1 VTSYAENMSR
11 NAYLNTGVFSSGQ
24 FTAPAL
30 GTDGNQKPQQFR
42 QPSFVETDFSVYK
55 NTPIAERVR
64 FQIRFEF
71 FNLFNHPNLYLDN
84 NMANGTFGKAVSQQL
99 PRWWQIGGKL
109 TF

>member
-1 VTSYAENMSR
+1 MNR

-24 FTAPAL
+24 FTIPTL
-30 GTDGNQKPQQFR
+30 GTEGSEKPQQFR
-42 QPSFVETDFSVYK
+42 QPRFAETDFSIYK
-55 NTPIAERVR
+55 DTNIAERLK

-84 NMANGTFGKAVSQQL
+84 NMANGTFGKAISQQL